1 MDKAQKSIDPK
12 SLGKVVLLLGGRSSE
27 REVSLMS
34 GKGVFD
40 ALQGAGVD
48 VTRFDPQE
56 QPLSELEKGDYD
68 RAVISL
74 HGRFGEDGTIQGVLE
89 YLNIPYTGPGVRAS
103 AIAIDKNLTKL
114 VWRERQIPTPNGML
128 VTKDSDM
135 SFVIQE
141 LGVNLVVKPS
151 REGSSIGLTK
161 LEYANVQTLHEAVE
175 KASQLDPQVL
185 VEERIYGRELT
196 VAILGE
202 GQDARVLPIIEIVAP
217 DGDYDYQNKY
227 FTDVVRY
234 ECPADLSEELR
245 DDIST
250 TCLRAYRALGARGWS
265 RIDVML
271 AEDGRF
277 VLLEMN
283 TSPGMTAHS
292 LVPLAAKNAG
302 MSYEELVLQVAAS
315 ASLDTADR

>member
-161 LEYANVQTLHEAVE
+161 LEYANVQTLREAVE

-292 LVPLAAKNAG
+292 LVPLTAKNAG

>member
-1 MDKAQKSIDPK
+1 MDKAQTSIDPK

-161 LEYANVQTLHEAVE
+161 LEFANVQTLREAVE

>member
-56 QPLSELEKGDYD
+56 QPLSELEKEDYD

-161 LEYANVQTLHEAVE
+161 LEYANVQTLREAVE